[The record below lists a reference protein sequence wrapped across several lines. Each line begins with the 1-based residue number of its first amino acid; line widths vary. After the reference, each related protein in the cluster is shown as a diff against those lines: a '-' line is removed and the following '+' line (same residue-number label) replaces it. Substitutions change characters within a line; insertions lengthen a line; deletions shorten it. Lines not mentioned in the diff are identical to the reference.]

1 MDPFIQKMLATARE
15 VAADK
20 AAIAHLDF
28 PARDYDEDEDDDE

>member
-1 MDPFIQKMLATARE
+1 MDPFIQKMLATARQ

-28 PARDYDEDEDDDE
+28 DTPLPEGQDDDE